1 MQTDKA
7 TDKIAKLLRLADKAG
22 TPEESATA
30 FALAQEM
37 MTRHAIS
44 EAQVRAAAI
53 AGGLKAEEPIVSRVI
68 WSPSGKQ
75 IPTWVSCLASAVCA
89 ANGCAP
95 IVDRTG
101 RIPAIKAWGQS
112 ADLTKAADL
121 LGAIVGQIEALAK
134 RSPFRGRT
142 ALNNFR
148 IGAMQTVTSRIKQGR
163 SKALADAK
171 DSACAVT
178 AQALVLVQGAS
189 ERAEGQLRLD
199 CGHIRSAGRASF
211 RSDYEAKA
219 AGRRA
224 GHSVNVSGNRALR

>member
-22 TPEESATA
+22 SPEEGATA

-44 EAQVRAAAI
+44 EAQVRAAAS
-53 AGGLKAEEPIVSRVI
+53 AGGFKAEEPIVSRVI
-68 WSPSGKQ
+68 WTPKGKQ
-75 IPTWVSCLASAVCA
+75 IPTWVSCLVSAVCQV
-89 ANGCAP
+89 NGCAP
-95 IVDRTG
+95 IIDRTE
-101 RIPAIKAWGQS
+101 RTPFIKAWGQ
-112 ADLTKAADL
+112 ADDLTKAADL

-134 RSPFRGRT
+134 RSGFKGRT

-148 IGAMQTVTSRIKQGR
+148 IGAMQTVSKRIKEGR
-163 SKALADAK
+163 AKALSEAANPTCE
-171 DSACAVT
+171 AT
-178 AQALVLVQGAS
+178 TQAIALVQGAS
-189 ERAEGQLRLD
+189 KRAENKMRLD
-199 CGHIRSAGRASF
+199 CGYVRSAGRASY

-224 GHSVNVSGNRALR
+224 GHSVNVSGSRALR